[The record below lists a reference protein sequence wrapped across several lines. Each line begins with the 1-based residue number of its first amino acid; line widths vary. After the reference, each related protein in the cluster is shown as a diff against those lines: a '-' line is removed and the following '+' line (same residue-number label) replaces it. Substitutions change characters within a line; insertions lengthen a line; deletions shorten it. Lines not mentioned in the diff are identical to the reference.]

1 VNKYE
6 GVKPTGRNP
15 RPPQHHKYNKNMG
28 EPNDRAE
35 HIFNKMGVLNGKKH
49 ITQMLYLVKG
59 INSLDLYEYW
69 AKVEIEFKNL
79 KHGY

>member
-1 VNKYE
+1 MRGSNQLDDIHDLLN
-6 GVKPTGRNP
+6 TINTI
-15 RPPQHHKYNKNMG
+15 KNME
-28 EPNDRAE
+28 EPNDRAK
-35 HIFNKMGVLNGKKH
+35 HIFKKMGVIDGKKH